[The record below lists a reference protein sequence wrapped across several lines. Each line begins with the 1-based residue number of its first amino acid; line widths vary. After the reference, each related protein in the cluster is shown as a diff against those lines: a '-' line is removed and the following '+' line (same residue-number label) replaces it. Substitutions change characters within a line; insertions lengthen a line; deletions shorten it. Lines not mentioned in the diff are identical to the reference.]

1 MFIYLDEFYTN
12 IKNKKKKIDINK
24 IKNCIFYLKKND
36 TIFFLSNKLIY
47 FIIYL
52 IKHNTKYC
60 VIKKC
65 IDKIISILRHNI
77 SLFIY
82 NTSQTRWLNI
92 INIADLY
99 NKTDDILKYFIQLYD
114 FYLTK
119 ENCIENKKFYII
131 QAKSILG
138 INIKNKR
145 QLYKYLKLNIY
156 DTIYYIDIIF
166 SQIDIK
172 YLSLN
177 YIFDI
182 SS

>member
-12 IKNKKKKIDINK
+12 IKKKKNKIDINK

-36 TIFFLSNKLIY
+36 NIFFLSNKLIY

-52 IKHNTKYC
+52 IKHKTKYC

-65 IDKIISILRHNI
+65 IDKIISTISHNI

-82 NTSQTRWLNI
+82 NTSRKRWFNI
-92 INIADLY
+92 INIAVSY
-99 NKTDDILKYFIQLYD
+99 NKIEDILNYFIQLYD

-119 ENCIENKKFYII
+119 EKCIENKKFYII

-145 QLYKYLKLNIY
+145 QLYKYFKLNIY

-166 SQIDIK
+166 SQINIK

-182 SS
+182 TY